1 MLDVKLQDKENY
13 NMLKFLQQLFTQK
26 QTEKNGVIFIEC

>member
-26 QTEKNGVIFIEC
+26 QTEKKMV